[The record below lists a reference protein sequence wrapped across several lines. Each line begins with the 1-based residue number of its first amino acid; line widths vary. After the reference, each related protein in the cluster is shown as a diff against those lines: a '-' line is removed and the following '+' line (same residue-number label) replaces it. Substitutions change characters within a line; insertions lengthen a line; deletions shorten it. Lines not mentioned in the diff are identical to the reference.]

1 MMMKTKLFMLL
12 LVGCAGFILSCEK
25 QNTAEALQLQ
35 KPYTYSDQY
44 YSNLRAYKKT
54 KHQVFYGWFAAYANK
69 EGVTAEY
76 KRSASWGEHFAGLP
90 DSLDYCSLWMGIPS
104 LKQDDPLSTYN
115 PIAYN
120 EMRHVMEVKG
130 TKMLVPEITRIAKY
144 PQFEKSDVGI
154 QKYADYLV
162 KMVLDH
168 DLDGLDLDYEP
179 EGDWIQGANF
189 LKMVEIIGK
198 SLGPKS
204 SNPEKYLIIDYYT
217 QLPLAGVEPYI
228 NFLVN
233 QSYTQGTT
241 SSSATFLQGRYNS
254 VASWCP
260 ASKFIVTENFGDW
273 YANGGSPFT
282 EADGNTLSSDGKR
295 MYSLE
300 GMARWNPTQGKKA
313 GFGAFYFDRDYNSGD
328 PYSTV
333 RRAIQIAN
341 PAVR

>member
-1 MMMKTKLFMLL
+1 MKTKLFKLL
-12 LVGCAGFILSCEK
+12 LICCAAFLMSCEK
-25 QNTAEALQLQ
+25 QNTPKALNLL
-35 KPYTYSDQY
+35 KPYTYSEQY
-44 YSNLRAYKKT
+44 YTNLRAYKKS

-76 KRSASWGEHFAGLP
+76 KKSASWGEHFAGLP
-90 DSLDYCSLWMGIPS
+90 DSLDFCSLWMGIPS
-104 LKQDDPLSTYN
+104 LRENDKLSTYN

-120 EMRHVMEVKG
+120 EMREVMVKKG
-130 TKMLVPEITRIAKY
+130 TKMLIPEITRIAKY
-144 PQFEKSDVGI
+144 PQFEKNDAGI
-154 QKYADYLV
+154 QMYADYLV
-162 KMVLDH
+162 NMVFEY

-198 SLGPKS
+198 SIGPKS
-204 SNPEKYLIIDYYT
+204 SRPDKYLIIDYYT
-217 QLPLAGVEPYI
+217 QLPVAGVEPYI
-228 NFLVN
+228 NYLVN

-260 ASKFIVTENFGDW
+260 TSKFIVTENFGDW

-282 EADGNTLSSDGKR
+282 EADGNTLTTGGRR

-333 RRAIQIAN
+333 RRSIQIAN